1 MTPANLAQALA
12 LNPKAVVFNA
22 ATVIQGIPNQW
33 FNPNMFTAGTPGSH
47 GTVGRNVLTGPNLT
61 DVDLSVNKDT
71 AIRKL
76 GEGGSLQFRAEV
88 FNLMNHPN
96 FGPPS
101 ATSLFGSATG
111 AISQSA
117 GVIGATNKDVPAD
130 STGIEA
136 GFLKR

>member
-1 MTPANLAQALA
+1 MTASNLAQAQA
-12 LNPKAVVFNA
+12 LNPKAVVFNP
-22 ATVIQGIPNQW
+22 ATVIQGNPTQW
-33 FNPNMFTAGTPGSH
+33 FNPNMFTVPTPGYH
-47 GTVGRNVLTGPNLT
+47 GTVGRNVLTGPGLT

-76 GEGGSLQFRAEV
+76 GETGSLQFRAEV

-101 ATSLFGSATG
+101 AASIFGSATG

-117 GVIGATNKDVPAD
+117 GVIS
-130 STGIEA
+130 STITTSRQIQLA
-136 GFLKR
+136 LKLVF